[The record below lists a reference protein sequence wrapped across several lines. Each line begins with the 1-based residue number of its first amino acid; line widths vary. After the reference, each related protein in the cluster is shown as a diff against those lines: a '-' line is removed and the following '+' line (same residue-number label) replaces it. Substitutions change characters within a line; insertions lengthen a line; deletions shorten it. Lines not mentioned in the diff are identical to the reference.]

1 LYVPQNN
8 ISLELVQHE
17 GEQMMTE
24 FSFELKHPFNMNMN
38 WCMLLQMKYKR
49 TRVNYLS

>member
-1 LYVPQNN
+1 LYVPQNKGH

-17 GEQMMTE
+17 V
-24 FSFELKHPFNMNMN
+24 ELKHPFNMNMN

-49 TRVNYLS
+49 TRVYYLS